1 MTSTVE
7 LKHEDFVVNYP
18 DYHVEWYV
26 HGNRRGRKH
35 KRIID
40 ACRYINASIGPVGT
54 YEVMYLNG
62 LGEEL
67 DSYQTK
73 DWEQMQ
79 EAYARMVRAY
89 CPDSWKALIA
99 ELKAAKAIAQAADGN
114 DGGTCNFDSPAL
126 SIPEGMKYEHVK
138 ACCVAAGVRCF
149 DWKPFKDHEKMVV
162 LSGCAGV
169 GQANRRTKGAEAACK
184 YLESKGWKCGMYYQM
199 D

>member
-1 MTSTVE
+1 MTNTAE

-26 HGNRRGRKH
+26 GSKRGKKN
-35 KRIID
+35 KRVID
-40 ACRYINASIGPVGT
+40 ACRYINAAIGPVET

-73 DWEQMQ
+73 DWEQMR

-89 CPDSWKALIA
+89 CPESWKALIA
-99 ELKAAKAIAQAADGN
+99 DLKAAKLVAEAVTGN

-126 SIPEGMKYEHVK
+126 HIPEGMTYQQVY
-138 ACCVAAGVRCF
+138 ACCKAAGVSCF
-149 DWKPFKDHEKMVV
+149 DWKPFKKGEKLAVI
-162 LSGCAGV
+162 GCTGI
-169 GQANRRTKGAEAACK
+169 GQANRRTAGAEAACK
-184 YLESKGWKCGMYYQM
+184 YLESKGWQCGMYYQM

>member
-1 MTSTVE
+1 MTNAVE
-7 LKHEDFVVNYP
+7 HEKLVINY
-18 DYHVEWYV
+18 DEYHVEWYV
-26 HGNRRGRKH
+26 NGSKKGKKN

-40 ACRYINASIGPVGT
+40 MCLFPVDSCFGKEGE
-54 YEVMYLNG
+54 YEVVFMT
-62 LGEEL
+62 GEGETL
-67 DSYQTK
+67 DEYHTYGWN
-73 DWEQMQ
+73 DACI
-79 EAYARMVRAY
+79 AYGRMVRTN
-89 CPDSWKALIA
+89 CPESWKALIA
-99 ELKAAKAIAQAADGN
+99 DLKAAKEIAQAADGN

-162 LSGCAGV
+162 LSGCASI
-169 GQANRRTKGAEAACK
+169 GQANRRTKGAETACK